1 MAKTKKNIKKGKK
14 DKIIKNNDVK
24 FNNTGLTEFV
34 YKEGNQSPQK
44 MTIKW
49 YNDGS
54 KTKINMNTN
63 IDGKEKK
70 TTLNL
75 SNDKIK
81 ELLGATKVVDEP
93 IDQRLINDFSIILS
107 PPKKQQEIMLPFPV
121 QQQQMLSPFNEQI
134 SFLTEE
140 PIMGDIDL
148 IPLSSIKNTS
158 SKSTS
163 SKSTSSKSS
172 KKRRTKGTKKQK
184 QK

>member
-14 DKIIKNNDVK
+14 VKNNNVK

-34 YKEGNQSPQK
+34 YKEGNQSPKK

-49 YNDGS
+49 DNDGN

-93 IDQRLINDFSIILS
+93 IDQRLINDFSIIML
-107 PPKKQQEIMLPFPV
+107 PQKQQQQQIMLPLPV

-140 PIMGDIDL
+140 PIMRDIDL
-148 IPLSSIKNTS
+148 IPLSSIKS
-158 SKSTS
+158 SSTS
-163 SKSTSSKSS
+163 RKSS
-172 KKRRTKGTKKQK
+172 KKHRTKKGTKKQK

>member
-1 MAKTKKNIKKGKK
+1 MAKTKKNIKRGKKGK
-14 DKIIKNNDVK
+14 NNNVK

-34 YKEGNQSPQK
+34 YKEGNQSPKK

-49 YNDGS
+49 DNDGK

-93 IDQRLINDFSIILS
+93 IDQRLINDFSMIIL
-107 PPKKQQEIMLPFPV
+107 P
-121 QQQQMLSPFNEQI
+121 QQQQQQQQQQIVSPFNEQI
-134 SFLTEE
+134 LFLTEE
-140 PIMGDIDL
+140 PIMRDIDL
-148 IPLSSIKNTS
+148 IPMSSIKS
-158 SKSTS
+158 S
-163 SKSTSSKSS
+163 SSKSS
-172 KKRRTKGTKKQK
+172 KSSKNSKSSKSSSSKSKSRKTQK
-184 QK
+184 

>member
-14 DKIIKNNDVK
+14 GKKDKNNNNVK
-24 FNNTGLTEFV
+24 FNNTGFTEFV
-34 YKEGNQSPQK
+34 YKEGNQSPKK

-49 YNDGS
+49 DNDGN

-93 IDQRLINDFSIILS
+93 IDQRLINDFS
-107 PPKKQQEIMLPFPV
+107 MLLMPQ
-121 QQQQMLSPFNEQI
+121 QQQQMTSPFNEQI
-134 SFLTEE
+134 IFLTEE
-140 PIMGDIDL
+140 PIMRDIDI
-148 IPLSSIKNTS
+148 IPMSSIKSSSSKGSS
-158 SKSTS
+158 SKSRK
-163 SKSTSSKSS
+163 SKSRKT
-172 KKRRTKGTKKQK
+172 QK
-184 QK
+184 

>member
-14 DKIIKNNDVK
+14 GKIIKNNNNVK

-34 YKEGNQSPQK
+34 YKEGNQSPKK

-49 YNDGS
+49 DNDGN

-93 IDQRLINDFSIILS
+93 IDQRLINDFSMILL
-107 PPKKQQEIMLPFPV
+107 PQQ
-121 QQQQMLSPFNEQI
+121 QQQQMSPPFNEQI
-134 SFLTEE
+134 LFLTEE
-140 PIMGDIDL
+140 PIMRDIDL
-148 IPLSSIKNTS
+148 IPMSSIKS
-158 SKSTS
+158 ST
-163 SKSTSSKSS
+163 SKSS
-172 KKRRTKGTKKQK
+172 KKHGSKSAKKHGRKSSKKQK
-184 QK
+184 